1 MYPTVSLVLSSGGA
15 RCAAH
20 IGVIEELERQGFK
33 IKAVAGSSIGALI
46 GGIYASGNLQIFK
59 DWISKLDKTTN
70 SNFSTYTYEPIEVL
84 DWREI
89 MNKIKKIMCSSN
101 IEDLPV
107 SFRAV
112 AIDTVNYREVV
123 LDKGNLFE
131 AICAS
136 ITFPTSPSRLDGN
149 FLIDGG
155 FLNPL
160 PINLINRAKD
170 DLLIAID
177 VNSPTQSNGNDL
189 NCPPLEQVEWLKFSS
204 DIDERHHNYPNTL
217 MHSINL
223 MIQQISSMAIK
234 LYQPDLLIKIPMVS
248 YENHCFYKSKEIIKA
263 GELAM
268 HKALFEF

>member
-1 MYPTVSLVLSSGGA
+1 MYPPVSLVLSSGGA

-33 IKAVAGSSIGALI
+33 IKAIAGSSIGALI
-46 GGIYASGNLQIFK
+46 GGIYVSGNLQIFK
-59 DWISKLDKTTN
+59 DWISRFDKTTVLNFN
-70 SNFSTYTYEPIEVL
+70 SNADNSIEMP
-84 DWREI
+84 DWIEI
-89 MNKIKKIMCSSN
+89 MNEIKKTMYSCN

-107 SFRAV
+107 LFKAF
-112 AIDTVNYREVV
+112 AINIENDGEAV
-123 LDKGNLFE
+123 LDRGNLFE

-136 ITFPTSPSRLDGN
+136 IAIPTSPYELNGN

-177 VNSPTQSNGNDL
+177 VNSPTQSNGSDL
-189 NCPPLEQVEWLKFSS
+189 SCQPYEQYEWLRSLPEIHEK
-204 DIDERHHNYPNTL
+204 HHNHPNTL

-223 MIQQISSMAIK
+223 MIQQISSLAVK
-234 LYQPDLLIKIPMVS
+234 LYQPDLVIKIPMVS
-248 YENHCFYKSKEIIKA
+248 YEDHCFYRYKEIIKA